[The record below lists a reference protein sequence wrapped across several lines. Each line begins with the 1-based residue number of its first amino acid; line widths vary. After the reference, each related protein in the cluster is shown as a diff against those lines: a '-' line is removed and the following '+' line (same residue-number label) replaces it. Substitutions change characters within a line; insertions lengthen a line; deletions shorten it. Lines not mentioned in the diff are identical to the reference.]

1 MTLLSK
7 PDPTTGKRYL
17 LTRKRLGRLPRTHC
31 KTRLIW
37 HSLTGRF
44 AAYEALVCPR
54 CGKIVSTRKKLY
66 DIKKWK
72 DTPTT
77 STTSTP
83 PTPIEL
89 DKDEDD

>member
-1 MTLLSK
+1 MHLLSK

-54 CGKIVSTRKKLY
+54 CGKIVSTRKKQVSKT
-66 DIKKWK
+66 DIKVDKVI
-72 DTPTT
+72 
-77 STTSTP
+77 
-83 PTPIEL
+83 PTPIE
-89 DKDEDD
+89 DD